1 MDYQEAMAQ
10 LTRLRSLIAAGG
22 DDSVYSSED
31 RAIIDTIHLEEKGCK
46 VRECGCKD
54 RYRDAVIELYKSLKT
69 RKTMAKDQKYMLRPG
84 VVIWIG
90 TDAYTR
96 HNLTDE
102 VAEAYLRMHPEARK
116 KFERVPAEHKSKAV
130 EALIQD
136 AEAETAANAGVR
148 TTKKEKAPKN
158 DVSAEE

>member
-1 MDYQEAMAQ
+1 MNYQEAMAQ

-31 RAIIDTIHLEEKGCK
+31 RAIIETIHLEEKGCK

-69 RKTMAKDQKYMLRPG
+69 RKTMAKEQKYMLRPG

-116 KFERVPAEHKSKAV
+116 KFERVPDEHKSKAV

-136 AEAETAANAGVR
+136 AEAETAATAGVR
-148 TTKKEKAPKN
+148 TTKKEKTLKN